1 MNRFTLVFTLLLSLG
16 LIAGTTGAQDMMD
29 DAVTFTVT
37 VDNIATLG
45 LYENAGVQPIPVDGD
60 EAGPAVPGSGYEI
73 TFSAEEGQ
81 YLSFVTMLAQTN
93 DLFFAPDATGI
104 ALYDM
109 GAPISGDITDLIWLW
124 DAGTEVNQPLG
135 EGDQQAPRQAGPNTG
150 DDENGVVALYDGIAT
165 ADYISAEIT
174 ANDDGTF
181 TLSITNVSSDADVPS
196 PITPVVWAV
205 HSSRT
210 DDMMMDDMMED
221 DMEESDDEMMDDDMM
236 MDDMMAVHG
245 VFFTEGEAD
254 YGYGLEAVAED
265 GNPAY
270 LVATIAGG
278 DFGTPITPVV
288 YAVHDDMMDG
298 GVFFTSGEADR
309 GDGLENVAEDGDPA
323 NLVAYVTAN
332 YDSAG
337 VAAIPSG
344 AEEAGPA
351 LPGSGYSFEITAS
364 PGQALSFVTM
374 FVQSN
379 DLFYAPAESGIAL
392 FDENGHPIHGGVS
405 GQIWLWDAGTEV
417 NEEPGVGDNQAPR
430 QAGPNTGDDEMGVVQ
445 LVDDGFTYPNA
456 TSIIRVTINPV
467 DDMMMD
473 G

>member
-1 MNRFTLVFTLLLSLG
+1 MKRLTLILTLLMALG
-16 LIAGTTGAQDMMD
+16 LVTSAQDMD
-29 DAVTFTVT
+29 DEAVTFTVT
-37 VDNIATLG
+37 VENIATIG
-45 LYENAGVQPIPVDGD
+45 LYENAGVQAIPVDGD
-60 EAGPAVPGSGYEI
+60 SAGPALPSSGYEF

-81 YLSFVTMLAQTN
+81 YLSFVTMLAQSN

-109 GAPISGDITDLIWLW
+109 GAPISGDITDLIYLW
-124 DAGTEVNQPLG
+124 DAGTEVDQPVG

-150 DDENGVVALYDGIAT
+150 DDENGVVALDDSVAT
-165 ADYISAEIT
+165 ADYISAELV

-181 TLSITNVSSDADVPS
+181 TLSITNVSGDASVPS

-205 HSSRT
+205 HDSRT
-210 DDMMMDDMMED
+210 GDMMGDDMMEED
-221 DMEESDDEMMDDDMM
+221 DMDEEDDMM

-270 LVATIAGG
+270 LIATIAGG

-309 GDGLENVAEDGDPA
+309 GDGLEDVAEDGNPA
-323 NLVAYVTAN
+323 NLVEYATAN
-332 YDSAG
+332 YEVAG
-337 VAAIPSG
+337 VSPIPSD
-344 AEEAGPA
+344 ADEAGPA
-351 LPGSGYSFEITAS
+351 FPGSYYTFEITAT

-379 DLFYAPAESGIAL
+379 DLFFAPSESGIAL
-392 FDENGHPIHGGVS
+392 FDENGNPIHGSVS
-405 GQIWLWDAGTEV
+405 GQVYLWDAGTEV
-417 NEEPGVGDNQAPR
+417 NEEPGVGENQAPR
-430 QAGPNTGDDEMGVVQ
+430 QEGPNTGDDEMGVVQ
-445 LVDDGFTYPNA
+445 LVDDEFTYPNA
-456 TSIIRVTINPV
+456 TSIVRVHIEPA
-467 DDMMMD
+467 DMMME